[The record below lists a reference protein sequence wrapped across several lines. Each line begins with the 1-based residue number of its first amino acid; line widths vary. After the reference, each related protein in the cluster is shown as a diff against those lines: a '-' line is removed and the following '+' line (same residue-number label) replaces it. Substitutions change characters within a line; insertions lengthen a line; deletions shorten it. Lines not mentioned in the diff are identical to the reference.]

1 MKNVH
6 KRVLI
11 FCFLSTT
18 LFFSFAEANEIRV
31 SLLDEAPAL
40 ESKESNALL
49 GWPWWGD
56 DSTPDPTAFQMDNIL
71 ALEGKLN
78 EAVLGQEY
86 AIKELTNHLI
96 SYQAGINDPNRP
108 IGVFL
113 FIGPTGVGKT
123 QLAKELS
130 KELLGSEVHMTRLD
144 MSEYAAPETIWG
156 LIGPSRGYMDAYKGG
171 VLTEALR
178 GRKNSIV
185 LLDEIEKASPKVRQL
200 FLSAFDDG
208 RITSG
213 MGETFNLNSVIFILT
228 TNIASEEILKLSND
242 GLDNDSI
249 LRRIEGRVMSYL
261 SPEFYN
267 RTTPT
272 IFKAIPHAL
281 YPKIIDRELSLV
293 SKRLLAVKKMYLTF
307 DSSVNDYLFNSL
319 QSNNL
324 GVRPLKRLIEKQ
336 LIGNLSY
343 FIVKN
348 NPKPKSKILIS
359 VEGNDVI
366 IKELYPSLMELRT

>member
-1 MKNVH
+1 M
-6 KRVLI
+6 
-11 FCFLSTT
+11 
-18 LFFSFAEANEIRV
+18 RV
-31 SLLDEAPAL
+31 SLLDEAPTL
-40 ESKESNALL
+40 ESKEVNALW
-49 GWPWWGD
+49 GWPWGGD
-56 DSTPDPTAFQMDNIL
+56 DSSSDPTAFQMDNIL
-71 ALEGKLN
+71 ALEGQLN
-78 EAVLGQEY
+78 AAILGQEF
-86 AIKELTNHLI
+86 AINELAHHLI

-130 KELLGSEVHMTRLD
+130 KVLLGSDVYMTRLD
-144 MSEYAAPETIWG
+144 MSEYNTRETIWG
-156 LIGPSRGYMDAYKGG
+156 LIGSSPGYMDAHSGG

-178 GRKNSIV
+178 GRKNSII
-185 LLDEIEKASPKVRQL
+185 LLDEIEKAAPEVRQL
-200 FLSAFDDG
+200 FLSGFDDG

-228 TNIASEEILKLSND
+228 TNIASEDILKLSND

-272 IFKAIPHAL
+272 IFKAIPRAL
-281 YPKIIDRELSLV
+281 YPQIIERELSLI
-293 SKRLLAVKKMYLTF
+293 SKRLWSIKKIKITF
-307 DSSVNDYLFNSL
+307 DSSVNHYLFNSL
-319 QSNNL
+319 QTNNL

-348 NPKPKSKILIS
+348 KPKPKSKILIS

-366 IKELYPSLMELRT
+366 IQELEA